1 MTSRSTSN
9 SSNAKT
15 LLIWLGG
22 AIGVIGLVAVVL
34 ASGTSSGG
42 GADHPDLQGAPVVTG
57 EALAPLTQGA
67 VSDPESGSPVPEVAG
82 ADFDDEPVSIE
93 NNGKAKMII
102 FLAHWCPNC
111 RAEVPEV
118 TQWLA
123 ANEVPENVE
132 IISVA
137 TSITRGRE
145 NFPPSD
151 WLQDEDWP
159 VPVVLDSAISEV
171 GVAYGVSLF
180 PLWAMVDPDGNL
192 IQRISGAG
200 QVDMAFWTQTLAAL

>member
-1 MTSRSTSN
+1 MTSRNTSN

-42 GADHPDLQGAPVVTG
+42 AADHPDLQGAPVVTG
-57 EALAPLTQGA
+57 ASLAPLAQGA
-67 VSDPESGSPVPEVAG
+67 LADPEAGNPVPIATGE
-82 ADFDDEPVSIE
+82 DFDGTPVSIE

-111 RAEVPEV
+111 QAEVPEV
-118 TQWLA
+118 TRWLA
-123 ANEVPENVE
+123 ANEVPGNVE
-132 IISVA
+132 VISVA
-137 TSITRGRE
+137 TSITRGRD

-151 WLQDEDWP
+151 WLERENWP
-159 VPVVLDSAISEV
+159 VPVLLDSATSEV

-180 PLWAMVDPDGNL
+180 PIWAMVGPDGNL